1 MARGVTA
8 PKSSPDQIARRA
20 LAALEAGQEEVL
32 ADELSR
38 ELKRGL
44 SAPHAAYLGEAPAT
58 VA

>member
-1 MARGVTA
+1 MKTKLQLSKNVTMN
-8 PKSSPDQIARRA
+8 KA

-44 SAPHAAYLGEAPAT
+44 SAPHAAYLGNAPAT
-58 VA
+58 LA